1 MLLSARGVAFCL
13 VSCLV
18 CLASASIE
26 KTIFIAP
33 PKTPLSAKEANL
45 ASSLSWLM
53 PDSHMKRTHIP
64 VIFSPLDAE
73 RPAGTETWFYLS
85 ELTPGQRHEVRVCW
99 LATQPTEFWLDA
111 FTIDEVRE
119 SLALNASIES
129 FIASEQGQKQ
139 LDGKSADI
147 GTKVNSENVLAI
159 SSSLFLRLIAAA
171 DYFTLNETLMQSPE
185 PVHVDLILDP
195 FLANI
200 FPRSLVPVGIYI
212 SIVAVIAWFVS
223 GIIWKFI
230 SGISDSD
237 VAVQEKMTK
246 DKKTA

>member
-1 MLLSARGVAFCL
+1 MLLSARGAILYL

-18 CLASASIE
+18 CLASANTE

-33 PKTPLSAKEANL
+33 PKTPLSAKEADL
-45 ASSLSWLM
+45 AASLLWLT
-53 PDSHMKRTHIP
+53 PDSYVKRTQIP
-64 VIFSPLDAE
+64 VIFPPLDAE
-73 RPAGTETWFYLS
+73 KPAGTETWLYLS
-85 ELTPGQRHEVRVCW
+85 ELTPGQRHE
-99 LATQPTEFWLDA
+99 QPTEFWLDA
-111 FTIDEVRE
+111 FTFDEVHE
-119 SLALNASIES
+119 SLALNASIEN

-139 LDGKSADI
+139 LDGKNADVRS
-147 GTKVNSENVLAI
+147 KVNSENGLAT

-200 FPRSLVPVGIYI
+200 FPRSLVPVGIYL

-223 GIIWKFI
+223 NFVWKFV
-230 SGISDSD
+230 SGIADSD
-237 VAVQEKMTK
+237 VAVQETTK